1 MAGAADLNVTS
12 EQVVSYNNEHVH
24 VNGKQA
30 LEIAAVVLWVMFLTL
45 DFLDLLRY
53 VPLVLSVHIA
63 APVTVLYSWPLSSC
77 SACIAF
83 SNCRGQHTLLRY

>member
-1 MAGAADLNVTS
+1 MAGATDLNITS

-30 LEIAAVVLWVMFLTL
+30 LEIAAVVLWVMFLI
-45 DFLDLLRY
+45 LDLLDYLRY

-63 APVTVLYSWPLSSC
+63 APVAVLYSWPLSSC
-77 SACIAF
+77 SSCIAF
-83 SNCRGQHTLLRY
+83 GNCREQHTLLRY